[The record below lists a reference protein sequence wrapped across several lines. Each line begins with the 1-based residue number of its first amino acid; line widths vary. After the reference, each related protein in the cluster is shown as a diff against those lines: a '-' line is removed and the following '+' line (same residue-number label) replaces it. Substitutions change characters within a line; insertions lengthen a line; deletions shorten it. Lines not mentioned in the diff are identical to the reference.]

1 MEKLNCFS
9 GIFCNWV
16 FGAILTATVVFQIAM
31 VELFGSFANT
41 IPLSSKLWIWS
52 VLIGFIGMPV
62 GILIK
67 FIPVDYEKND
77 SEDTTGYEALPSGP
91 ADV

>member
-1 MEKLNCFS
+1 M
-9 GIFCNWV
+9 I
-16 FGAILTATVVFQIAM
+16 
-31 VELFGSFANT
+31 ELFGSFANT
-41 IPLSSKLWIWS
+41 VPLNSKLWTWT

-67 FIPVDYEKND
+67 FIPVDYTKNEL
-77 SEDTTGYEALPSGP
+77 EDTTGYEALPSSP